1 MSFLSDGFSK
11 IINKIRGK
19 KFISSKNIE
28 TIMKEIRLSLLEA
41 DVSYEVITEF
51 NELIK
56 QKTLGQEVIKG
67 IKPQEQVIKII
78 KDILTII
85 LGHKNTVLSLDK
97 KLNIILL
104 MGLQGSGKTTT
115 AGKLS
120 FWIKKKMQKKVLL
133 IAADIYRFGAVEQL
147 KYIGEKIGIEVFNQK
162 DKKVLDIVE
171 NGIKYAEQNNFDV
184 VIVDTAGRLTIDTE
198 MIEEIKNIKQK
209 VNTSD
214 VLIVADALL
223 GQQSVNIAKSFH
235 EQIGATGIILTKMDS
250 DTKGG
255 AALSMKYIT
264 KLPIKFTSSSEKH
277 NDDNFEIFYP
287 ERMASRI
294 LDMGDILTLI
304 DNVEDKIN
312 TKQDKKVLD
321 RILQEDYNYN
331 DLIKQLK
338 LLKKLGSMSKMLS
351 FIPGIN
357 SKIKKMPFLE
367 NDVIQ
372 KFQAIIQSMTK
383 EERLKPKLIENNNR
397 RRTRIV
403 KGSGSEPTD
412 ISHLIEFIKKQ
423 KQISKQMK
431 NLDLNDL
438 NNPEDLLNKF
448 LN

>member
-19 KFISSKNIE
+19 KFISSQDIE
-28 TIMKEIRLSLLEA
+28 TIMKEIRVSLLEA

-56 QKTLGQEVIKG
+56 QKTLGQEVLKG

-85 LGHKNTVLSLDK
+85 LGHKNTALSLDK

-133 IAADIYRFGAVEQL
+133 IAADMYRFGAVEQL
-147 KYIGEKIGIEVFNQK
+147 KSIGEKTGIEVFTQK
-162 DKKVLDIVE
+162 DEKVLDIVN
-171 NGIKYAEQNNFDV
+171 NGIKYAEQNNFDT
-184 VIVDTAGRLTIDTE
+184 VIVDTAGRLTIDNE
-198 MIEEIKNIKQK
+198 MIEEIKNIKKK
-209 VNTSD
+209 VNPSD

-264 KLPIKFTSSSEKH
+264 NLPIKFTSSSEKH

-312 TKQDKKVLD
+312 TKQDKEVLD

-338 LLKKLGSMSKMLS
+338 LLKKLGSMNKMLS

-367 NDVIQ
+367 SDVIQ
-372 KFQAIIQSMTK
+372 KFRSIIQSMTK

-403 KGSGSEPTD
+403 KGSGSEPAD

-431 NLDLNDL
+431 NLDLNDV
-438 NNPEDLLNKF
+438 NNPEDLLSKF

>member
-19 KFISSKNIE
+19 KFISSQDIE

-56 QKTLGQEVIKG
+56 QKTLGQEVLKG

-85 LGHKNTVLSLDK
+85 LGHKNTALSLDK

-147 KYIGEKIGIEVFNQK
+147 KSIGEKIGIEVFNQK

-214 VLIVADALL
+214 VLIVADSLL

-312 TKQDKKVLD
+312 TKQDKEVLD

-351 FIPGIN
+351 FIPGIS

-367 NDVIQ
+367 NDVIL

-438 NNPEDLLNKF
+438 NNPEDLLSKF

>member
-19 KFISSKNIE
+19 KFISSQDIE

-56 QKTLGQEVIKG
+56 QKTLGQEVLKG

-85 LGHKNTVLSLDK
+85 LGHKNTALSLDK

-147 KYIGEKIGIEVFNQK
+147 KSIGEKIGIEVFNQK

-214 VLIVADALL
+214 VLIVADSLL

-312 TKQDKKVLD
+312 TKQDKEVLD

-367 NDVIQ
+367 NDVIL

-438 NNPEDLLNKF
+438 NNPEDLLSKF

>member
-1 MSFLSDGFSK
+1 M
-11 IINKIRGK
+11 
-19 KFISSKNIE
+19 
-28 TIMKEIRLSLLEA
+28 
-41 DVSYEVITEF
+41 
-51 NELIK
+51 
-56 QKTLGQEVIKG
+56 
-67 IKPQEQVIKII
+67 
-78 KDILTII
+78 
-85 LGHKNTVLSLDK
+85 
-97 KLNIILL
+97 
-104 MGLQGSGKTTT
+104 
-115 AGKLS
+115 
-120 FWIKKKMQKKVLL
+120 
-133 IAADIYRFGAVEQL
+133 
-147 KYIGEKIGIEVFNQK
+147 
-162 DKKVLDIVE
+162 
-171 NGIKYAEQNNFDV
+171 
-184 VIVDTAGRLTIDTE
+184 
-198 MIEEIKNIKQK
+198 
-209 VNTSD
+209 
-214 VLIVADALL
+214 
-223 GQQSVNIAKSFH
+223 NIAKSFH

-312 TKQDKKVLD
+312 TKQDKEVLD

-438 NNPEDLLNKF
+438 NNPEDLLSKF

>member
-19 KFISSKNIE
+19 KFISSQDIE

-56 QKTLGQEVIKG
+56 QKTLGQEVLKG

-85 LGHKNTVLSLDK
+85 LGHKNTALSLDK

-147 KYIGEKIGIEVFNQK
+147 KSIGEKIGIEVFNQK
-162 DKKVLDIVE
+162 DEKVLDIVE

-214 VLIVADALL
+214 VLIVADSLL

-312 TKQDKKVLD
+312 TKQDKEVLD

-438 NNPEDLLNKF
+438 NNPEDLLSKF

>member
-1 MSFLSDGFSK
+1 M
-11 IINKIRGK
+11 
-19 KFISSKNIE
+19 
-28 TIMKEIRLSLLEA
+28 
-41 DVSYEVITEF
+41 
-51 NELIK
+51 
-56 QKTLGQEVIKG
+56 
-67 IKPQEQVIKII
+67 
-78 KDILTII
+78 
-85 LGHKNTVLSLDK
+85 
-97 KLNIILL
+97 
-104 MGLQGSGKTTT
+104 
-115 AGKLS
+115 
-120 FWIKKKMQKKVLL
+120 
-133 IAADIYRFGAVEQL
+133 
-147 KYIGEKIGIEVFNQK
+147 
-162 DKKVLDIVE
+162 DIVE

-214 VLIVADALL
+214 VLIVADSLL

-312 TKQDKKVLD
+312 TKQDKEVLD

-438 NNPEDLLNKF
+438 NNPEDLLSKF